1 MSLEC
6 VQSDS
11 SQCQDVHLGPVLA
24 VYRIEECVAR
34 WLVVTCNTVVS
45 GGGVLHIY
53 TQASNQRLI
62 LCNLS
67 DSRQDSS
74 RS

>member
-34 WLVVTCNTVVS
+34 WLVVACNTVVCCIS
-45 GGGVLHIY
+45 EWSVTYLY
-53 TQASNQRLI
+53 TSIKSAAHPL
-62 LCNLS
+62 
-67 DSRQDSS
+67 
-74 RS
+74 